1 MPHLATVPIV
11 VRLKHVADSLREKKL
26 EEIKRKR

>member
-1 MPHLATVPIV
+1 MPHLAVILGG
-11 VRLKHVADSLREKKL
+11 VRLKHVAGSLLEKKL